1 MSAAPLT
8 NGQARRTEAGPAGDD
23 VLDCVVVGGGPAGL
37 TAGVYL
43 ARYRRRV
50 LLVDDGQSRL
60 SWIPRSRNV
69 PGYADGIEGR
79 ELLSRLR
86 EHARHYHVP
95 MQEGRVERLAAHADG
110 FEVLVGGRTLR
121 ARKVLL
127 ATGARDV
134 VPELPGAAE
143 GLAAGNVRYCPVCDG
158 FETQGQRVAV
168 LGREIHGLRESLF
181 VAGFANQVTWLAMGS
196 QASVPPEA
204 MARLRRH
211 GVLIADGMPLHMRC
225 TPGEGVEVEMAD
237 GRRLTFDV
245 LYPALGLQHASG
257 LATGLGAEVQE
268 NGQVRVDDHLQTT
281 VPGLYA
287 AGDVAAGLNQ
297 IAVAYG
303 HAAIAATAIHNSL

>member
-1 MSAAPLT
+1 MAS
-8 NGQARRTEAGPAGDD
+8 DD
-23 VLDCVVVGGGPAGL
+23 LDCLIIGGGPAGL

-43 ARYRRRV
+43 ARYRRRI
-50 LLVDDGQSRL
+50 LLVDAGDSRL
-60 SWIPRSRNV
+60 ALIPRSRNV
-69 PGYADGIEGR
+69 PGYPDGIEGR
-79 ELLSRLR
+79 ELLARLR
-86 EHARHYHVP
+86 AHAQQYHVP
-95 MQEGRVERLAAHADG
+95 MQQGRVERLSGREGAFEAIVDG
-110 FEVLVGGRTLR
+110 QRLR

-134 VPELPGAAE
+134 VPELPGADE

-181 VAGFANQVTWLAMGS
+181 VAGFDNQVTWLSMGS
-196 QASVPPEA
+196 QESVPPEA
-204 MARLRRH
+204 MARLRQR
-211 GVLIADGMPLHMRC
+211 GVLIADQMPLHIRC
-225 TPGEGVEVEMAD
+225 MPGEGVEVEMAD
-237 GRRLTFDV
+237 GPRLMFDV

-257 LATGLGAEVQE
+257 LATGLGAELQA
-268 NGQVRVDDHLQTT
+268 NGQLLVDDHLQST
-281 VPGLYA
+281 VQGLYA

>member
-1 MSAAPLT
+1 MSA
-8 NGQARRTEAGPAGDD
+8 DD
-23 VLDCVVVGGGPAGL
+23 LDCLVVGGGPAGL

-43 ARYRRRV
+43 ARYRRRL
-50 LLVDDGQSRL
+50 LLVDAGGSRL
-60 SWIPRSRNV
+60 AWIPRSRNV
-69 PGYADGIEGR
+69 PGYPDGIQGR
-79 ELLSRLR
+79 ELLARLR
-86 EHARHYHVP
+86 AHARQYEVP
-95 MQEGRVERLAAHADG
+95 VQQGRVERLAVRDDG
-110 FEVLVGGRTLR
+110 FEAVMDGRTLR

-127 ATGARDV
+127 ATGASDV
-134 VPELPGAAE
+134 VPDLPGADE

-181 VAGFANQVTWLAMGS
+181 VAGFDNQVTWLAMGT

-204 MARLRRH
+204 MARLRER
-211 GVLIADGMPLHMRC
+211 GVLIADQMPLHLRC
-225 TPGEGVEVEMAD
+225 TPGQGVEVELVD

-257 LATGLGAEVQE
+257 LATALGAEALP
-268 NGQVRVDDHLQTT
+268 NGQLRVDDHLQTT
-281 VPGLYA
+281 VQGLYA